1 MSDAVAQALLR
12 VLAESAQPVSVPR
25 LGKRLGLGASVVMR
39 TLTLMGDSI
48 LGGQAGPGWVQLQCD
63 DGRWLASLT
72 AAGRQHL
79 ASPSNA

>member
-72 AAGRQHL
+72 AAGRQYLGSLLH
-79 ASPSNA
+79 A

>member
-12 VLAESAQPVSVPR
+12 LLAESAQPVSVPR

-72 AAGRQHL
+72 AVGRQYL
-79 ASPSNA
+79 AESSHA